1 MLISAIHRFSTI
13 LWKQLS
19 AFLLFLFFCISVYF
33 CIVLYFISNYVF
45 HTHLHFLYI
54 DVSSWPWTLFFF
66 PYSLVW
72 GRTWGWQAQGPSPP
86 LGSRLLRSTLI
97 LAPIHEDAPF
107 RTLLHWVS
115 ACLMP
120 SVRKREYNAMV
131 MYNNGYY
138 RKYTFFSISFYF
150 LHWIE
155 EFLDF
160 CHTDAFLYLSL

>member
-19 AFLLFLFFCISVYF
+19 AFLLFFFFCISVSF
-33 CIVLYFISNYVF
+33 CIVLYLISNYVF
-45 HTHLHFLYI
+45 HTHLHFCTLMLALG
-54 DVSSWPWTLFFF
+54 PELFFF

-72 GRTWGWQAQGPSPP
+72 GRHGLTSPGPVSH
-86 LGSRLLRSTLI
+86 LWEVAYSVLLLYWLQSTKT
-97 LAPIHEDAPF
+97 PPF

-138 RKYTFFSISFYF
+138 RKYKFSALALIFY
-150 LHWIE
+150 IE
-155 EFLDF
+155 LKNSLDF